1 MNKLLPATFVQT
13 PLLESRRLPSGK
25 TNSLRTPLLLVML
38 TIVVSLATVFTVH
51 NSQRVAVRD
60 PYRSANTEEDDLEM
74 QRALDAINEMN
85 ANTPPPPALSR
96 ESCHIKENSEIDGRV
111 VKWGADHFTETPT
124 DCCSACTNHPD
135 CNVWVWCASPQGCGS
150 GRQHKECWLKKNTVK
165 NIIDSEG
172 YAHPGIPWTSGA
184 LYPPEERLRVQEAER
199 LRLEALRDNADLP
212 LVYLDVAVKGTHIGR
227 IKIVLFKN
235 EAPRAAENF
244 RALCTGEKGIV
255 PQGHEGAGK
264 PYHFKGSTFYR
275 IIDRFIDQ
283 TGANTESI
291 YGGAFKDDPGGLA
304 LKHDRKGLLSMANAG
319 PDTNT
324 SHFSILMAPAPHLDG
339 HYTVFGEVVEGLD
352 VAEKINALA
361 RGKPNNT
368 AGPEEEAVITDAG
381 QLR

>member
-1 MNKLLPATFVQT
+1 
-13 PLLESRRLPSGK
+13 
-25 TNSLRTPLLLVML
+25 ML
-38 TIVVSLATVFTVH
+38 TIVVSLVTVYTVH

-85 ANTPPPPALSR
+85 AHTPPPPALSR

-111 VKWGADHFTETPT
+111 VKWGADHFTETPA
-124 DCCSACTNHPD
+124 DCCAACTNHPD
-135 CNVWVWCASPQGCGS
+135 CNVWVWCASLQGCGS

-212 LVYLDVAVKGTHIGR
+212 MVYLDVAVKGKHIGR

-304 LKHDRKGLLSMANAG
+304 LKHDRKGVLSMANAG

-339 HYTVFGEVVEGLD
+339 HYTVFGEVVEGLE
-352 VAEKINALA
+352 VAEKVNALA

>member
-1 MNKLLPATFVQT
+1 MRV
-13 PLLESRRLPSGK
+13 
-25 TNSLRTPLLLVML
+25 
-38 TIVVSLATVFTVH
+38 VVSLATIYTV
-51 NSQRVAVRD
+51 NYSQRMSSGDR
-60 PYRSANTEEDDLEM
+60 YRSANTEEDDLEM

-85 ANTPPPPALSR
+85 AHTPPPPALSR
-96 ESCHIKENSEIDGRV
+96 ETCHTEEHSEIDGRV
-111 VKWGADHFTETPT
+111 VKWGADHFTETAGE
-124 DCCSACTNHPD
+124 CCAACTNHAD
-135 CNVWVWCASPQGCGS
+135 CNVWVWCANPSGCGS
-150 GRQHKECWLKKNTVK
+150 GRQYKECWLKKNTVK
-165 NIIDSEG
+165 NIIDSKG

-184 LYPPEERLRVQEAER
+184 LYKPEERLRVLEAER
-199 LRLEALRDNADLP
+199 LRLEALRDNPNLP
-212 LVYLDVAVKGTHIGR
+212 LVYVDVAIKGKYIGR
-227 IKIVLFKN
+227 MKIVLFKN
-235 EAPRAAENF
+235 ESPRAAENF
-244 RALCTGEKGIV
+244 RALCTGEKGVV

-264 PYHFKGSTFYR
+264 PYHLKGSSFYR

-339 HYTVFGEVVEGLD
+339 HYTIFGEVVEGFE
-352 VAEKINALA
+352 VAEKVNALA

-368 AGPEEEAVITDAG
+368 AGPEEEAVITDCG